1 MVIGDYVLTMHTGAK
16 HDVGGSEGVPDPGS
30 DDAWEEIPV
39 DGVPDGETA
48 CKHPK
53 EFCDRNG

>member
-1 MVIGDYVLTMHTGAK
+1 MAK

-48 CKHPK
+48 SECKHPK